1 MATGNTGTTG
11 TAGSALG
18 AGGGTSTA
26 GLADWAA
33 PYITDYLGRAQAL
46 SNMPYQAYQGPLTA
60 GASDLQTK
68 AFQGIGNLTVPTAVT
83 DATTRVGELLKTDIP
98 AYSPTSFG
106 STFNAPGAYQTS
118 NVTSGFNAPAAYQ
131 ASNVTSGFN
140 APAAYQTQQF
150 TNPFAAPSAYTT
162 ANFTNPFVAPEKY
175 QTGTF
180 DLAYQAPQ
188 DYTSV
193 GGSFA
198 DAGIAGQ
205 YMNPYLKEALDPQ
218 LRELQRQSDIQRVA
232 DAGRLTQAGAFGGG
246 RQAIMESEGRRNLL
260 SKQSDVLGQGYATA
274 FDKAM
279 AQYNAEQAR
288 KIQEAQFGSEFGLK
302 SEDVAAKYRLAAQ
315 QAAEQSRQFGAQQG
329 LSAADIASK
338 YGLATQQAQEQS
350 RQFGAQQGLSAA
362 DIAAKYGLGT
372 QQATEQSRQ
381 FGAQQGLTSAQIA
394 SQLGL
399 DAQRINEQS
408 RQFGSGQALT
418 SAQIASQLGLDA
430 QRINEQSRQFG
441 SRLGLDS
448 AQIAA
453 QNALEAQK
461 AAEASK
467 QFGAS
472 YGLESLGKQLETAQ
486 LLGNLGISGLN
497 AERNTLNDM
506 LSAGTTQRAID
517 AEGIAADLAEFE
529 KQRDLPFNQ
538 VKFQRDMIT
547 GLPTGSVTNEPAQL
561 SGIAQFITA
570 AGGIDRLLTDTGT
583 SDLNTLL
590 RNFGLNVGSSSGVA
604 LP

>member
-1 MATGNTGTTG
+1 MATTTG
-11 TAGSALG
+11 TAGSALP
-18 AGGGTSTA
+18 AAGGTSTA
-26 GLADWAA
+26 GLADWAS
-33 PYITDYLGRAQAL
+33 PYITDYLGKAQAL
-46 SNMPYQAYQGPLTA
+46 SNTPYQTYQGPLTA

-68 AFQGIGNLTVPTAVT
+68 AFQGIGNLTIPTAIE
-83 DATTRVGELLKTDIP
+83 DATKKVGELLNTQIP
-98 AYSPTSFG
+98 AYQPTSFG
-106 STFNAPGAYQTS
+106 STFNAPGAYQS
-118 NVTSGFNAPAAYQ
+118 
-131 ASNVTSGFN
+131 SNVTSGFN

-150 TNPFAAPSAYTT
+150 TNPFTAPDAYTT
-162 ANFTNPFVAPEKY
+162 ANFTNPFVTPEKY

-193 GGSFA
+193 GGSFT
-198 DAGIAGQ
+198 DTGIAGQ

-218 LRELQRQSDIQRVA
+218 LRELQRQADIQRVA
-232 DAGRLTQAGAFGGG
+232 DAGRLTQAGAFGGS

-260 SKQSDVLGQGYATA
+260 GKQSDVLGQGYATA

-394 SQLGL
+394 AQLGL

-408 RQFGSGQALT
+408 RQFGAGQALT
-418 SAQIASQLGLDA
+418 SAQIA
-430 QRINEQSRQFG
+430 
-441 SRLGLDS
+441 
-448 AQIAA
+448 A
-453 QNALEAQK
+453 QNAMEAQK
-461 AAEASK
+461 AADASR
-467 QFGAS
+467 QFGAN
-472 YGLESLGKQLETAQ
+472 YGLQSLGKQLETAQ
-486 LLGNLGISGLN
+486 LLGNLGLSGLN

-506 LSAGTTQRAID
+506 LSAGATQRGIES
-517 AEGIAADLAEFE
+517 EGIAADLAEFNTQRE
-529 KQRDLPFNQ
+529 FPYKQLQ
-538 VKFQRDMIT
+538 FQRDIIS

-561 SGIAQFITA
+561 SGIAQLA
-570 AGGIDRLLTDTGT
+570 ASVGGID
-583 SDLNTLL
+583 TLL
-590 RNFGLNVGSSSGVA
+590 RQTGQGNLGTLLNNLGLNLGGGTGTTGGGSGEVV
-604 LP
+604 

>member
-1 MATGNTGTTG
+1 MATGTTGTTG

-18 AGGGTSTA
+18 AAGGTSTA
-26 GLADWAA
+26 GLADWAS
-33 PYITDYLGRAQAL
+33 PYITDYLGKAQAL
-46 SNMPYQAYQGPLTA
+46 ANKDYQVYAGPLTA
-60 GASDLQTK
+60 GESNLQTK

-83 DATTRVGELLKTDIP
+83 DATKRVGELLNTDIP

-106 STFNAPGAYQTS
+106 STFNAPGAYQ
-118 NVTSGFNAPAAYQ
+118 
-131 ASNVTSGFN
+131 ASNATSGFN

-150 TNPFAAPSAYTT
+150 TNPFNAPSAYTT

-175 QTGTF
+175 QASTF
-180 DLAYQAPQ
+180 DLAYQAPK

-218 LRELQRQSDIQRVA
+218 LRELQRQSDIQRAA

-260 SKQSDVLGQGYATA
+260 SRQSDVLGQGYATA

-315 QAAEQSRQFGAQQG
+315 QAAEQSKQFGAQQG

-338 YGLATQQAQEQS
+338 YNLATQQAQEQS

-372 QQATEQSRQ
+372 QQAQ
-381 FGAQQGLTSAQIA
+381 
-394 SQLGL
+394 
-399 DAQRINEQS
+399 EQS
-408 RQFGSGQALT
+408 RQFGSRLGLD

-453 QNALEAQK
+453 QNALEAAK

-472 YGLESLGKQLETAQ
+472 YGLQSLGKQLETAQ
-486 LLGNLGISGLN
+486 LLGNLGLSELN
-497 AERNTLNDM
+497 AERNTYNDM
-506 LSAGTTQRAID
+506 LTAGTTQRAID
-517 AEGIAADLAEFE
+517 AEGIAADLDEFNN
-529 KQRDLPFNQ
+529 QRKFDYDQ
-538 VKFQRDMIT
+538 VKFMRDMIS
-547 GLPTGSVTNEPAQL
+547 GLPTGSVTNEPNQL

-570 AGGIDRLLTDTGT
+570 AGGIDKLLTDTGT
-583 SDLNTLL
+583 SDLNSLL
-590 RNFGLNVGSSSGVA
+590 RNFGLNLGGGETV
-604 LP
+604 